1 MFYKK
6 NTLLLTFT
14 YNTTAENMLK
24 NVYKTLHD
32 EEPFLIRHSQ
42 HSVELFF
49 YLQQQLF
56 VREIY
61 LDYKF

>member
-49 YLQQQLF
+49 LSSAAAF
-56 VREIY
+56 CA
-61 LDYKF
+61 